1 MAREKAYGK
10 SRFGELRTM
19 GYGAAYDTS
28 GKDQFDSVVEF
39 VFDYSDLDKASRQV
53 KKELSDFSY
62 EISKAFGG
70 TTKSRG
76 KRDNLFYLT
85 NKQIEPFISDSKNP
99 SESFNLLP
107 DGVQMTLAL
116 KDGMQQMGRE
126 GADTMRKYVNRI
138 DTGRMKASVTYN
150 TRSRSN
156 KYVVRIGWTQLW
168 YKYFGFQENGT
179 QTGIR
184 PMHSILRTYIEMLPR
199 VQNYMSRF
207 TRSYTRGTGDQY
219 AGKGVKF

>member
-1 MAREKAYGK
+1 MAGKREDRYP
-10 SRFGELRTM
+10 RLRTSGP
-19 GYGAAYDTS
+19 GYETDNKEAFDTM
-28 GKDQFDSVVEF
+28 VEF

-62 EISKAFGG
+62 DLSKAFNSTGN
-70 TTKSRG
+70 SRG
-76 KRDNLFYLT
+76 KKDNLFYLT
-85 NKQIEPFISDSKNP
+85 NKQIEPFIGGSRNP

-107 DGVQMTLAL
+107 DGVQMTSTL
-116 KDGMQQMGRE
+116 KGGVQQMGRE
-126 GADTMRKYVNRI
+126 GANTMRKYVNRI
-138 DTGRMKASVTYN
+138 ETGRMKDAITYN
-150 TRSRSN
+150 TRSYSN

-179 QTGIR
+179 VKGIR
-184 PMHSILRTYIEMLPR
+184 PMHSIIRTYLEMLPR